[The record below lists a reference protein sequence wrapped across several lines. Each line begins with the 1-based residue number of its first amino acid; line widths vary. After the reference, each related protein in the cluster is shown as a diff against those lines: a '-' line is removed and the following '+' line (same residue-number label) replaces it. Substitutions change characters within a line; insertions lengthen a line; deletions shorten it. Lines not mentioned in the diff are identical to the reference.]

1 LKLIKFKKFPGPWH
15 QISRAFQNLHWFP
28 QWRKNFQNFKDLS
41 RRHGNHARY
50 CHIKSVALHYQL
62 HYWNKGKFTM
72 HTSASSVQ
80 FTRFQTPNQQM
91 IRMQTT
97 VIGKLLQY
105 KFSFTHERPKNIW
118 YNRH

>member
-1 LKLIKFKKFPGPWH
+1 MLTTV
-15 QISRAFQNLHWFP
+15 ISCHYALLEQG
-28 QWRKNFQNFKDLS
+28 QVY
-41 RRHGNHARY
+41 RY
-50 CHIKSVALHYQL
+50 L
-62 HYWNKGKFTM
+62 TM

-105 KFSFTHERPKNIW
+105 KLFYPRETKEHLIQQALKF
-118 YNRH
+118 YN